1 VLTEFASLLFSRQE
15 LKEVYE
21 SLVMRAL
28 VEDDLRQ
35 EEGLEQVDRRP
46 LVEKIGQLLAMS
58 GERLEILE
66 DRLDQEL
73 WHHDWYAYTDEWAWY
88 RARKEVLAELGASAS
103 GMKNEAIDDIVHRR
117 YHEKFEEYVREI
129 DMDSGGGG
137 TERKSKQRKT

>member
-1 VLTEFASLLFSRQE
+1 MLTEFASLLFSRQE

-35 EEGLEQVDRRP
+35 EEGLEAVDRRP
-46 LVEKIGQLLAMS
+46 LIDKIGQLLAMS
-58 GERLEILE
+58 GERLEVLE

-88 RARKEVLAELGASAS
+88 RARKEVLGELSS
-103 GMKNEAIDDIVHRR
+103 YVTGMKSQAIDDLVHRR
-117 YHEKFEEYVREI
+117 YHEKFEEYVREV
-129 DMDSGGGG
+129 DMDPGGG
-137 TERKSKQRKT
+137 TERKSKQKKT

>member
-1 VLTEFASLLFSRQE
+1 MLTEFASLLFSRQE

-35 EEGLEQVDRRP
+35 EEGLEAVDRRP
-46 LVEKIGQLLAMS
+46 LIDKIGQLLAMS

-88 RARKEVLAELGASAS
+88 RARKEVLSELGPSVLGLKS
-103 GMKNEAIDDIVHRR
+103 QAIDDLVHRR

-129 DMDSGGGG
+129 DMDSGGGA
-137 TERKSKQRKT
+137 ERKSKQRKT